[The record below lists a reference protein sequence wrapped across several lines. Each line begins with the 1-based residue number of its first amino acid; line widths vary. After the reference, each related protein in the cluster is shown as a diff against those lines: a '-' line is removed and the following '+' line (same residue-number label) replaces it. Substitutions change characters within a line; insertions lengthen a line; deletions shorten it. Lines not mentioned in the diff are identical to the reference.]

1 MPLEPSQHQ
10 PIFMYHSLY
19 NEQEEKRNTKD
30 PENQA
35 GWMTASTEQ
44 AKRTPAKTKY
54 RATISQSSMIP
65 AANPD
70 IS

>member
-44 AKRTPAKTKY
+44 AK
-54 RATISQSSMIP
+54 
-65 AANPD
+65 
-70 IS
+70 